1 MSLNTHFTNLLISL
15 VIIVSSFGAYALEK
29 PRGQY
34 IQPDNLFPKIK
45 MVTTLGEMII
55 ELDRSRAPLT
65 VDNFLSYVEAKRYDN
80 TIFHRLEPEFVL
92 QGGGYYSDGDSIKEF
107 EQIFNESGN
116 GLKNEQGTIAMA
128 RQLSPH
134 TATSQFFFNLVDN
147 ESLDPGRNWGY
158 TVFGYIFEGDEVL
171 EKAQEIGGDYSE
183 KHGWPTFPKKEIKI
197 ISVEILPEG

>member
-1 MSLNTHFTNLLISL
+1 MKLTTRVFNLLISL
-15 VIIVSSFGAYALEK
+15 LIIVSSFSAFALEK

-34 IQPDNLFPKIK
+34 IQPDNLFPKVK

-65 VDNFLSYVEAKRYDN
+65 VDNFLSYVEAKRYDK

-92 QGGGYYSDGDSIKEF
+92 QGGGYNSDGDSIKEF

-197 ISVEILPEG
+197 ISVEILPEE

>member
-1 MSLNTHFTNLLISL
+1 MKLTTRVFNLLMSF
-15 VIIVSSFGAYALEK
+15 VIIMSSFGALALEQ

-171 EKAQEIGGDYSE
+171 EKAQEIGGNYSE

-197 ISVEILPEG
+197 ISVEILPEE